1 MDLLANESVFQL
13 FDGLD
18 KMPEEAF
25 IHSKDEILGMIGPI
39 LSDPGYR
46 SALAAEFNEDPEK
59 FKNNVTSL
67 VQRVK
72 IAESYPENKRNIM
85 TQLLNQMISDCN
97 DTITCGGYFQEVE
110 VKVLRLDS
118 DVVLPTYGH
127 PGDAGMDVRANE
139 DATLQP
145 FGRKVIKTGLQVIIP
160 GGYEIQ
166 VRPRS
171 GLALKQGLTVA
182 NTPGTIDAPYRKE
195 IGVIAINLSNEAV
208 EIHKG
213 DRIAQLVLNK
223 VPHIVWNEVDEST
236 YERFSTER
244 GEGFGSSGV

>member
-25 IHSKDEILGMIGPI
+25 IHSKDDILGMIGPI

-46 SALAAEFNEDPEK
+46 HALADEFNEDPDK
-59 FKNNVTSL
+59 FADNTVALSK
-67 VQRVK
+67 RVLS
-72 IAESYPENKRNIM
+72 ANSYPENKRNILI
-85 TQLLNQMISDCN
+85 QLYNEMLADCQE
-97 DTITCGGYFQEVE
+97 TVLCGGYFKEVE
-110 VKVLRLDS
+110 VKVLRLDG
-118 DVVLPTYGH
+118 DVVLPEYNH

-139 DATLQP
+139 DATIQP
-145 FGRKVIKTGLQVIIP
+145 FGRVVVKTGLQVVIP

-195 IGVIAINLSNEAV
+195 IGIIAINLSNDV
-208 EIHKG
+208 INIKKG
-213 DRIAQLVLNK
+213 DRIAQLVLNQ

>member
-25 IHSKDEILGMIGPI
+25 IHSKDDILGMIGPI

-46 SALAAEFNEDPEK
+46 YALADEFNEDPEAFVDK
-59 FKNNVTSL
+59 TLELTKRIVAANAY
-67 VQRVK
+67 Q
-72 IAESYPENKRNIM
+72 ENKRNIL
-85 TQLLNQMISDCN
+85 TQLYNAMLQDCHQ
-97 DTITCGGYFQEVE
+97 TIACGGYFREVE
-110 VKVLRLDS
+110 VKVLRLD
-118 DVVLPTYGH
+118 DEVVLPKYNH
-127 PGDAGMDVRANE
+127 PGDAGMDVHANE
-139 DATLQP
+139 DATIEP
-145 FGRKVIKTGLQVIIP
+145 FGRQVIKTGLQVVIP

-195 IGVIAINLSNEAV
+195 IGIIAINLSNDV
-208 EIHKG
+208 INIKKG
-213 DRIAQLVLNK
+213 DRIAQLVLNQ